1 MHTFSDK
8 IPVALSN
15 HAKKLIVQGGLN
27 TLEAMLIRLI
37 DSLEMQS
44 VWKILMSHA
53 DSPQKL
59 IDFFEY
65 VRLHDAVLRGNAEDG
80 KLDTPSKT
88 IQRKAFLKIQKSII
102 SIVDELKNL
111 SGENSPEVGWVLLE
125 AAITRSEL
133 AFTEN
138 HQDII
143 SLKSYLQNLQNQTS
157 IVDVLDAIQVATTL
171 AANAP
176 ASNLPVKR
184 NSSRAKINWLIQDL
198 SEYCLNEFIKPL
210 DAVVASTV
218 NTVFDLIDSDI
229 DADYVAKLRK
239 QKTGR

>member
-1 MHTFSDK
+1 MFSDK

-15 HAKKLIVQGGLN
+15 HAKNLIAQGGLN

-44 VWKILMSHA
+44 VWKILMSHT

-65 VRLHDAVLRGNAEDG
+65 VRLHDAVLRRNAEDG
-80 KLDTPSKT
+80 KIDTPSKT
-88 IQRKAFLKIQKSII
+88 IQRKAFLKIHKSII
-102 SIVDELKNL
+102 NIVDELKKL
-111 SGENSPEVGWVLLE
+111 SSGDNPEVGWALLE

-133 AFTEN
+133 AFMEN

-143 SLKSYLQNLQNQTS
+143 SLKNYLQNLQNQTS